1 MAANKN
7 LAEDPYERLANA
19 IVLQAVTDYRV
30 ALKKIKANPRNKD
43 AINEALQ
50 IEKFFRSGWYSVLTS
65 VDGEYLIKRLQEEI
79 RQSESIRGRNHNT
92 NSEVDYEQTSE

>member
-1 MAANKN
+1 MAGNKN

-19 IVLQAVTDYRV
+19 IILQAVTDYRV
-30 ALKKIKANPRNKD
+30 ALKKIKANPRNKE

-65 VDGEYLIKRLQEEI
+65 VDGEYLIKRLQEEV
-79 RQSESIRGRNHNT
+79 RQSESIRGRKHKPIGGAT
-92 NSEVDYEQTSE
+92 

>member
-1 MAANKN
+1 MAGNKN

-19 IVLQAVTDYRV
+19 IILQAVTDYRV
-30 ALKKIKANPRNKD
+30 ALKKIKVNPRNKD

-65 VDGEYLIKRLQEEI
+65 VDGEYLIKKLQEEV
-79 RQSESIRGRNHNT
+79 RQSESIRGRKHKPIGGVT
-92 NSEVDYEQTSE
+92 